1 MTTSSTITSGVR
13 RWKPYPSYKVSGLGT
28 GVQIPSHW
36 SVMRLKHIAAVRP
49 SNVDKK
55 TVEGQEPVRL
65 CNYVDVYKNDTI
77 TPDMDFMRASAT
89 PAQIAAYTLKAG
101 DVIITKDSETWMD
114 IAVPA
119 HVTCDLPGVLC
130 GYHLALVRPRKEVVD
145 GAFLFRCFSAAGV
158 LDQFR
163 VAANGIT
170 RFGLGTGAIADAL
183 FPLPPLDEQRR
194 IVEFLDRETAKIDA
208 LIAKKERLIELLQ
221 EKRTALISHAVTK
234 GLDLVAPTV
243 QSDVEWLGEIPAGW
257 STTRLARFIGN
268 IEQGWSPLAD
278 EQKAEEG
285 EWGVTKLG
293 AVCKGRFRSEE
304 HKALP
309 VAVEPETRFEVRDGD
324 FLVTRANTPDLVGD
338 ACVVRNP
345 RPKLMLCDLIYR
357 IQVDERLVL
366 KQWLALSMLSR
377 LGRYQITREARG
389 SSQSMVKLSQGH
401 IRSFVIARP
410 SLAEQEQIIRAV
422 ERETHKIDTLIAM
435 VQQAIDKL
443 REYRTALISAAV
455 TGKID
460 VSSEAVAVASP
471 TIAPEK
477 PAAKP
482 ANVFFRRSV
491 FAAEIIDRL
500 CDEPT
505 FGHVKFQKCLFVAQ
519 HHLRV
524 GDFEESYKRMAAG
537 PYDNALIHSVD
548 SQVGKR
554 RWFKAEKVG
563 DRYTYRRLDKAGG
576 HRQYFDRYFGV
587 HAEQL
592 GKLLDL
598 FRPLDTD
605 RAEIV
610 ATLYAVWNDFLLRGE
625 PCDDDRLV
633 AEVLTNWHDRKKRFD
648 EDRWRRALGWMRE
661 KGLVPTGFGKPTVPG
676 DDGNA

>member
-1 MTTSSTITSGVR
+1 MSTSATITGGVR
-13 RWKPYPSYKVSGLGT
+13 QWKPYPAYKESGLST
-28 GVQIPSHW
+28 GVQIPLHW
-36 SVMRLKHIAAVRP
+36 AMMRLKHIAAVRP

-65 CNYVDVYKNDTI
+65 CNYVDVYKNDAI

-119 HVTCDLPGVLC
+119 HVNSDLPGVLC

-145 GAFLFRCFSAAGV
+145 GAFLFRCFSATGV

-194 IVEFLDRETAKIDA
+194 IVEFLDRETAKIDV

-221 EKRTALISHAVTK
+221 EKRTALVSHAVIRGIESAVPMK
-234 GLDLVAPTV
+234 DSGL
-243 QSDVEWLGEIPAGW
+243 EWVRQIPAHWTVLRNGFLFLDRDQRGYPDLPILEV
-257 STTRLARFIGN
+257 SIHTGVKVREFSG
-268 IEQGWSPLAD
+268 EHV
-278 EQKAEEG
+278 EQKAEDHSTYKRSLAG
-285 EWGVTKLG
+285 DLAFNKMRMWQGAVGVTPVDGLVSPDYQ
-293 AVCKGRFRSEE
+293 VCR
-304 HKALP
+304 
-309 VAVEPETRFEVRDGD
+309 
-324 FLVTRANTPDLVGD
+324 
-338 ACVVRNP
+338 P
-345 RPKLMLCDLIYR
+345 RPGVHSRYFEQLFRTSFYLTEINRYSHGIVKDR
-357 IQVDERLVL
+357 NRLYWDQF
-366 KQWLALSMLSR
+366 KEM
-377 LGRYQITREARG
+377 
-389 SSQSMVKLSQGH
+389 
-401 IRSFVIARP
+401 P
-410 SLAEQEQIIRAV
+410 SLVPPPEEQVKIIEHVDAITKRTGAM
-422 ERETHKIDTLIAM
+422 IAK
-435 VQQAIDKL
+435 VQEAIDKL

-460 VSSEAVAVASP
+460 LSNETTPVVEPATSP
-471 TIAPEK
+471 TK
-477 PAAKP
+477 PATKP
-482 ANVFFRRSV
+482 VSPYFRRTV

-519 HHLRV
+519 HHLRI

-537 PYDNALIHSVD
+537 PYDNRLVRSVD
-548 SQVGKR
+548 SQLEKQH
-554 RWFKAEKVG
+554 WFKAEKAS
-563 DRYTYRRLDKAGG
+563 DRYAYRRLDKAGG
-576 HRQYFDRYFGV
+576 HHKYFERYFGE

-605 RAEIV
+605 RAEII

-625 PCDDDRLV
+625 PCDDDRIV
-633 AEVLTNWHDRKKRFD
+633 SEVLTNWHDRKKRFD

-676 DDGNA
+676 DSGNA

>member
-1 MTTSSTITSGVR
+1 MSTTSTTISGVR
-13 RWKPYPSYKVSGLGT
+13 QWKPYPSYRVSGLGT

-65 CNYVDVYKNDTI
+65 CNYVDVYKNEVI

-89 PAQIAAYTLKAG
+89 PAQITAYKLNAG

-119 HVTCDLPGVLC
+119 HVNCDLPGVLC
-130 GYHLALVRPRKEVVD
+130 GYHLALVRPRKEVLD
-145 GAFLFRCFSAAGV
+145 GAFLFRSFSAAGV

-170 RFGLGTGAIADAL
+170 RFGLGTGAIADGL

-194 IVEFLDRETAKIDA
+194 IVDFLDRETAKIDA
-208 LIAKKERLIELLQ
+208 LIAKKERLIELML
-221 EKRTALISHAVTK
+221 EKRTALISHAVRR
-234 GLDLVAPTV
+234 GLDSSMPTKESGVA
-243 QSDVEWLGEIPAGW
+243 WLGRMPAHWQIIQSRRVFQVRNQPAAEG
-257 STTRLARFIGN
+257 
-268 IEQGWSPLAD
+268 D
-278 EQKAEEG
+278 EQLTASQKYGMIPQTEFMELEGRRVVATIKGADSLRHVEPNDFVISLRSFQGGIEWCKLRGSVTFHYVVLKPVKAIHPPYFAHLFKSSVFIQALRATTDFIRDG
-285 EWGVTKLG
+285 QDLRYSHFILVP
-293 AVCKGRFRSEE
+293 
-304 HKALP
+304 LP
-309 VAVEPETRFEVRDGD
+309 VVPLDEQVAI
-324 FLVTRANTPDLVGD
+324 ANHLD
-338 ACVVRNP
+338 
-345 RPKLMLCDLIYR
+345 
-357 IQVDERLVL
+357 
-366 KQWLALSMLSR
+366 
-377 LGRYQITREARG
+377 
-389 SSQSMVKLSQGH
+389 
-401 IRSFVIARP
+401 
-410 SLAEQEQIIRAV
+410 
-422 ERETHKIDTLIAM
+422 RETAAVSALIAK
-435 VQQAIDKL
+435 VQEAIDKL

-460 VSSEAVAVASP
+460 VSSEVAAVVKP
-471 TIAPEK
+471 THDPVT

-482 ANVFFRRSV
+482 VNPYFRRTV

-519 HHLRV
+519 HHLRI

-537 PYDNALIHSVD
+537 PYDNRLVRTVD
-548 SQVGKR
+548 SQLEKQH
-554 RWFKAEKVG
+554 WFKADKTG
-563 DRYTYRRLDKAGG
+563 DRYAYRRLDKAGG
-576 HRQYFDRYFGV
+576 HHKYFERYFGE

-592 GKLLDL
+592 VKLLDL

-625 PCDDDRLV
+625 PCDDDRIV
-633 AEVLTNWHDRKKRFD
+633 AEVLTNWHDRKKRFED
-648 EDRWRRALGWMRE
+648 DRWRRALGWMRE
-661 KGLVPTGFGKPTVPG
+661 KGLVPSGFGKPTVPG
-676 DDGNA
+676 DGGNA